1 MEWEFAEVHF
11 AIRLSEI
18 SFRERNYATSRNT
31 SEADNL
37 GRYTGKKRMW
47 KWIKYVWS
55 TALFNLKNK

>member
-37 GRYTGKKRMW
+37 GRYTGKKRM
-47 KWIKYVWS
+47 
-55 TALFNLKNK
+55 